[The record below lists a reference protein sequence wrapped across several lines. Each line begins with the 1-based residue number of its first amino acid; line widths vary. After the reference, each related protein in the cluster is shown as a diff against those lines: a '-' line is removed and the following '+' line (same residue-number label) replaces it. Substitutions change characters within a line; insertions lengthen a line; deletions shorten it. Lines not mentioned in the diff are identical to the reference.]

1 MTWYSFSAMKKKTT
15 YRIRNWPEYNAAL
28 KQRGSL
34 TIWISDQA
42 IAHWTTGLRTGK
54 PGASPVYTDLA
65 IETMATVQA
74 IYGLAGRQ
82 TQGFL
87 QSLFNLMGLDLTAP
101 DHSTLSRRR
110 GSLTIGLP
118 VSKSSAPRHLVVD
131 STGVKVYGEG
141 EWKVRQQGVSKRRT
155 WLKLHLCS
163 DQATLEVISAVASTN
178 DLSDAVA
185 LPDLLQDLPDE
196 VEQVS
201 ADGAYDRR
209 QCYDAV
215 HRQGAKAA
223 IPPRKGAKIWRHG
236 NSRADRHV
244 RDENLRRARQVG
256 RKQWKRES
264 RYHRRSLA
272 ETQMFRFKR
281 TFGDRVGTRKIGN
294 QFKELLLKCAVL
306 NQMTHLGM
314 PESYRVNK

>member
-1 MTWYSFSAMKKKTT
+1 MKKKTT

-34 TIWISDQA
+34 TIRISDQVLA
-42 IAHWTTGLRTGK
+42 NWTTDLRTGK

-74 IYGLAGRQ
+74 IYRLAGRQ

-87 QSLFNLMGLDLTAP
+87 QSLFDLMKLDLTAP

-110 GSLTIGLP
+110 SSLTVTLP
-118 VSKSSAPRHLVVD
+118 VRKSSAPRHLVVD

-141 EWKVRQQGVSKRRT
+141 EWKVRQHGFSKRRT

-163 DQATLEVISAVASTN
+163 DEATLEIISALASTN
-178 DLSDAVA
+178 DVSDAEA
-185 LPDLLQDLPDE
+185 LPDLLQDAPGE
-196 VEQVS
+196 IEQVS
-201 ADGAYDRR
+201 ADGAYDQR
-209 QCYDAV
+209 QCDDTLNQ
-215 HRQGAKAA
+215 HGAKAA
-223 IPPRKGAKIWRHG
+223 IPPRKGAKIWQHG
-236 NSRADRHV
+236 NSKADRHL
-244 RDENLRRARQVG
+244 RDENLRQVRKVG

-264 RYHRRSLA
+264 KYHRRSLA
-272 ETQMFRFKR
+272 ETQMFRFK
-281 TFGDRVGTRKIGN
+281 TIFGERVRTRKTGN

-314 PESYRVNK
+314 PESYCVNE